1 MQGKRTERYA
11 ELIKQ
16 SLSQSILTKIRDP
29 RMGFVTVTR
38 VEITPDL
45 KFAKVFYTVLGDE
58 KVHRSTAA
66 ALDHARGFL
75 QREIANE
82 IEMRI
87 VPTLQFQ
94 FDKSVSESIKIE
106 EILKKI
112 NEEQS
117 E

>member
-29 RMGFVTVTR
+29 RMGFVTITR

-45 KFAKVFYTVLGDE
+45 KFAKVYYTVLGDD
-58 KVHRSTAA
+58 KVLRSTQA
-66 ALDHARGFL
+66 ALEHSRGFL

-87 VPTLQFQ
+87 VPTLQFH